1 MLGEMLINVSYQ
13 RKSISTIK
21 LCAVLFRY
29 KLRVAATMSTP
40 PCFSHEVLEGCKAL
54 KTALAS
60 EDASDE
66 TTCCLLLDTWLE
78 HFDPNQELCKDRHC
92 NDTHIFG
99 IGLSTCMHRAL
110 QEELAHFDLKGTL
123 GRHAA
128 RVCIYAQPLHLLSF
142 QQTLE
147 TLLSLQIEFNKL
159 YSQETERRGDKENG
173 SSLDTRERAKGAIT
187 CAVDIEMVLIMLLA
201 HMGSFLGQ
209 RWRETGESLEILQGV
224 LERGE
229 DGWCRVS
236 LQSAIGALDAMH
248 AMLVASRL
256 LAKAESIDIDD
267 APLPPLVYNFHRE
280 ASLDDFY
287 DISTA
292 ADCPVGAILQYKHRF
307 RFLFHSV
314 SQVIY
319 FHYPSYQRR
328 KQLPLV
334 ELQADGAP
342 HLNLLPLLAQVVVD
356 MPILAEHSGLGLRT
370 THARH
375 PWAWAVV
382 AQRVLLID
390 SDLRVFCA
398 CDIRKL
404 LLYAKPEAAKDQDN
418 LASVGRKRTRN
429 AENCDTGC

>member
-1 MLGEMLINVSYQ
+1 VVS
-13 RKSISTIK
+13 S
-21 LCAVLFRY
+21 Y
-29 KLRVAATMSTP
+29 KPRVTPTMSTSP
-40 PCFSHEVLEGCKAL
+40 FFAHEVLEGCKAL
-54 KTALAS
+54 NTALAS
-60 EDASDE
+60 QNASDE

-78 HFDPNQELCKDRHC
+78 HFDPNQELCRDRHC

-110 QEELAHFDLKGTL
+110 QEELTHFDLKATL
-123 GRHAA
+123 GQHAA
-128 RVCIYAQPLHLLSF
+128 RVCIYTQPLHLLSF

-159 YSQETERRGDKENG
+159 YSQETAGQGDKHKVSGPNKK
-173 SSLDTRERAKGAIT
+173 ERAKGAIT
-187 CAVDIEMVLIMLLA
+187 CAVDIEIVLIMLLA

-224 LERGE
+224 LEREE

-256 LAKAESIDIDD
+256 LAKAESIEQDD
-267 APLPPLVYNFHRE
+267 APPPPLVYNFHRE

-314 SQVIY
+314 SQVVY

-334 ELQADGAP
+334 ELQAHGAP

-404 LLYAKPEAAKDQDN
+404 LLHANPEAGKDQDN
-418 LASVGRKRTRN
+418 LGSVGRKRPRN
-429 AENCDTGC
+429 TEMCDAGC